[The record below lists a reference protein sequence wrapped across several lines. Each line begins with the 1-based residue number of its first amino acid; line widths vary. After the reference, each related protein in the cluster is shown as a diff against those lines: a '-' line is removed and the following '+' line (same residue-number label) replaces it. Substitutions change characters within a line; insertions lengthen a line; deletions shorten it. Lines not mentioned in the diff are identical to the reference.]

1 MSTRGAASPTS
12 PSSRGSTSSSGT
24 AGPVAPTH
32 TLDNPP
38 RPSPGPYAMVHIA
51 IRSITYRRPATTN
64 NATSPTRVTAL
75 AENRF
80 WPHSTAL
87 LQHHCQGGRAQR
99 ARLLGGTRTIL
110 YCPRA
115 ARDGRGH
122 HHRPVASLC
131 LPV

>member
-1 MSTRGAASPTS
+1 
-12 PSSRGSTSSSGT
+12 
-24 AGPVAPTH
+24 
-32 TLDNPP
+32 
-38 RPSPGPYAMVHIA
+38 MVHIA

-80 WPHSTAL
+80 WLHSTAL

-99 ARLLGGTRTIL
+99 ARLQGGTRTIL